1 VLVRTSR
8 LEDNPDR
15 WALPARITAGL
26 SFALGLVGLLLA
38 SIGIYGVMSY
48 AVAQWTR
55 EIGIRMTLGAEQRD
69 VARMVLR
76 QSMRPVAI
84 GVAIGLAG
92 SAAVSQLLS
101 SLLFGVSPLDP
112 TVFGAWP
119 RSLER
124 SRW

>member
-1 VLVRTSR
+1 M
-8 LEDNPDR
+8 P
-15 WALPARITAGL
+15 
-26 SFALGLVGLLLA
+26 
-38 SIGIYGVMSY
+38 
-48 AVAQWTR
+48 VAQRTR

-101 SLLFGVSPLDP
+101 SLLFGVSPP
-112 TVFGAWP
+112 QRCSGAWP